1 MDNGNRTCPGCGG
14 MMENPH
20 PNRKYCSQACSNWV
34 RAGHLDLRETRTECL
49 RCGKKFDRLRAGKK
63 YCGKT
68 CKSEAA
74 HERADGHY
82 SRRYV
87 RERERRLQAAKKYA
101 QEHPEVGQAAKRRRK
116 ALLAKNGVHRFSG
129 ADWKRC
135 LDRHGHRCVYC
146 GASGQLTMDHVVPV
160 TRGGTHGA
168 GNIVPA
174 CNRCNASKGNSL
186 LVEWRAR
193 GGRLTV

>member
-1 MDNGNRTCPGCGG
+1 MREPRECPGCGG

-20 PNRKYCSQACSNWV
+20 PNRKYCSQACRDWV
-34 RAGHLDLRETRTECL
+34 SAGHLDLRVTRTECL

-68 CKSEAA
+68 CKAEAA

-82 SRRYV
+82 MRRYV

-116 ALLAKNGVHRFSG
+116 ELLNENGVFRFDG
-129 ADWKRC
+129 TDWKKCCSRFGDSC
-135 LDRHGHRCVYC
+135 AYC
-146 GASGQLTMDHVVPV
+146 GAAGKLTMDHIVPV
-160 TRGGTHGA
+160 SRGGSHGV

-174 CNRCNASKGNSL
+174 CPSCNSRKRNRFL
-186 LVEWRAR
+186 MEWRA
-193 GGRLTV
+193 GRSVPRR